1 MLIFTM
7 LIKVD
12 ENPTRQNIITLLKK
26 NGGMT
31 IEDLSKKISITPM
44 GIRQHLLS
52 LEKKGLVS
60 YTAKK
65 HGIGRPGF
73 VYMLTESADDLFPK
87 TYDRFALDILKEV
100 KKNDGQEKINKI
112 FGWQQDKVLR
122 QKKEALSGLSG
133 IDEMMQGLKNL
144 LVSEGYLA
152 ELEKEGDNYIL
163 KTYNCPIRKVAAE
176 FNEVCLEELHLFRV
190 LLHRNVSIE
199 QCMAQGSPSCIFSIP
214 SS

>member
-1 MLIFTM
+1 MLV
-7 LIKVD
+7 KVD
-12 ENPTRQNIITLLKK
+12 ENPTRQTIITLLKK

-112 FGWQQDKVLR
+112 LSWQRDKVLR

-133 IDEMMQGLKNL
+133 LDEIVQGLKNL
-144 LVSEGYLA
+144 LVSEGSLA
-152 ELEKEGDNYIL
+152 ELDKEGDNYIL
-163 KTYNCPIRKVAAE
+163 TTFNCPIRKVAAE
-176 FNEVCLEELHLFRV
+176 FNEVCQEELQLFRE
-190 LLHRNVSIE
+190 LLHRNVTMK
-199 QCMAQGSPSCIFSIP
+199 QCMGQGSPSCIFLIP
-214 SS
+214 SA

>member
-1 MLIFTM
+1 MLV
-7 LIKVD
+7 KVD

-87 TYDRFALDILKEV
+87 TYDRFALDILREV

-112 FGWQQDKVLR
+112 LSGQRDKVLGR
-122 QKKEALSGLSG
+122 KKEALSGLSG
-133 IDEMMQGLKNL
+133 LDEIVQGLKNL
-144 LVSEGYLA
+144 LVSEGSLA
-152 ELEKEGDNYIL
+152 ELDKEGDNYIL
-163 KTYNCPIRKVAAE
+163 TTFNCPIRKVAAE
-176 FNEVCLEELHLFRV
+176 FNEVCHEELQLFRE
-190 LLHRNVSIE
+190 LLHRNVTMV
-199 QCMAQGSPSCIFSIP
+199 QCMGQGSPSCIFSIP

>member
-1 MLIFTM
+1 MLV
-7 LIKVD
+7 KVD

-73 VYMLTESADDLFPK
+73 VYMLTESADELFPK

-100 KKNDGQEKINKI
+100 KRNEGQEKINKI
-112 FGWQQDKVLR
+112 FGWQRGKVLR

-133 IDEMMQGLKNL
+133 IDEIMQGLRNL
-144 LVSEGYLA
+144 LVSEGCLA
-152 ELEKEGDNYIL
+152 DLEKEGDNYIL
-163 KTYNCPIRKVAAE
+163 KTYNCPIRKVATE
-176 FNEVCLEELHLFRV
+176 FNEVCHEELQLFRE
-190 LLHRNVSIE
+190 LLHRDVSME
-199 QCMAQGSPSCIFSIP
+199 QCMAKGSPSCIFSIP
-214 SS
+214 SA

>member
-1 MLIFTM
+1 MLIFNM
-7 LIKVD
+7 PIKVD
-12 ENPTRQNIITLLKK
+12 ENPTRQNIITLLKI

-87 TYDRFALDILKEV
+87 TYDKFALDILKEV

-112 FGWQQDKVLR
+112 FAWQRNKVLG
-122 QKKEALSGLSG
+122 QKREALSGLSG
-133 IDEMMQGLKNL
+133 IDEIMQGMKNL
-144 LVSEGYLA
+144 LVSEGFFA
-152 ELEKEGDNYIL
+152 DLEKNGDNYVL
-163 KTYNCPIRKVAAE
+163 KTYNCPIRKVATE
-176 FNEVCLEELHLFRV
+176 FNEVCLEELQLFRE
-190 LLHRNVSIE
+190 LLHRNVSME
-199 QCMAQGSPSCIFSIP
+199 QCMGQGSPHCVFSIP
-214 SS
+214 AA

>member
-1 MLIFTM
+1 MLFFKM
-7 LIKVD
+7 LVKVD

-52 LEKKGLVS
+52 LEKKGIVS

-73 VYMLTESADDLFPK
+73 VYILTESADDLFPK

-100 KKNDGQEKINKI
+100 KKYDGQEKINKI
-112 FGWQQDKVLR
+112 FGWRRDKVLR
-122 QKKEALSGLSG
+122 QKKEALTGLSG
-133 IDEMMQGLKNL
+133 LDEIMQGLKNL
-144 LVSEGYLA
+144 LVSEGLLA
-152 ELEKEGDNYIL
+152 DLEKEGDKYIL
-163 KTYNCPIRKVAAE
+163 KTYHCPIRKVATE
-176 FNEVCLEELHLFRV
+176 FNEICLEELQLFRE
-190 LLHRNVSIE
+190 LLHRNVSME
-199 QCMAQGSPSCIFSIP
+199 QCMGQGSPSCIFSIP
-214 SS
+214 SA